1 MPLMQGPILLQT
13 LECYKPWALMAEKK
27 YTDEYGATTA
37 TSLRNKQHIMVQEG
51 LLLLIHDSEDSKLL

>member
-37 TSLRNKQHIMVQEG
+37 TSLRNKQHIIQKTQNCYNSNDEIWS
-51 LLLLIHDSEDSKLL
+51 LF